1 MLNFLTFLVL
11 ILTLNC
17 VSIAM
22 EKKPY
27 HHLPDGTFR
36 NPKGS
41 PKRSENFKWSFK
53 IYNQEKKKLN
63 MTVPEDH
70 VVSKEKVLADLNKLK
85 NDNYIAW
92 IGHATFII
100 KLGETTIIPRV

>member
-36 NPKGS
+36 NPEGS
-41 PKRSENFKWSFK
+41 PERSENFKWSFK
-53 IYNQEKKKLN
+53 IYNQEKKKLD
-63 MTVPEDH
+63 MTVPR
-70 VVSKEKVLADLNKLK
+70 SCCK
-85 NDNYIAW
+85 
-92 IGHATFII
+92 
-100 KLGETTIIPRV
+100 